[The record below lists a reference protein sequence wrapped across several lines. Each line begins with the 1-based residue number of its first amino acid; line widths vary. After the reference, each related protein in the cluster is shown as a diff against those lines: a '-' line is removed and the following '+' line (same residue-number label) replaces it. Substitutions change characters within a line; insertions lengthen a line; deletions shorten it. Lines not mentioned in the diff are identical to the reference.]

1 MNQRSIRAEGHLYL
15 REGVGEGEGLA
26 RTSAAIEPLTFILSP
41 SQGERREKAGIL
53 LLQT

>member
-15 REGVGEGEGLA
+15 RQGEGKGEGLA
-26 RTSAAIEPLTFILSP
+26 RTSAEIEPLTFIFSP
-41 SQGERREKAGIL
+41 SQGEMREKAGIL